1 MSYRIVIPA
10 RYASTRLPG
19 KPLAMLAGKPMIEW
33 VYQAGLKSAASEVV
47 IATDDQRVLQVAEAF
62 GAKVLMTSGQHVSG
76 SDRIAECCNLLGWGD
91 QQLVVNLQGD
101 EPLMP
106 PACLDQ
112 VASLLDQ
119 ESTAGIA
126 SLYWPIADTAEFNDN
141 HAVKVVCGEQQQALY
156 FSRSPIPCGP
166 VPNYRQANRHLGLYA
181 YRNHELQALSQLQ
194 ENALERQERLEQLR
208 WLANGNQIR
217 MAKAVEFIP
226 PGVDSPEDLERAD
239 KALSEIQFKIQSKF

>member
-19 KPLAMLAGKPMIEW
+19 KPLTILAGKPMIEW
-33 VYQAGLKSAASEVV
+33 VYLAGLKSAASEVV
-47 IATDDQRVLQVAEAF
+47 IATDDQRVAQVAEAF
-62 GAKVLMTSGQHVSG
+62 GAKVIMTSDQHLSG
-76 SDRIAECCNLLGWGD
+76 SDRIAECCRLLGWGD

-112 VASLLDQ
+112 VAGLLD
-119 ESTAGIA
+119 EEPAPGIA
-126 SLYWPIADTAEFNDN
+126 SLYWPIADAAEFNDS

-166 VPNYRQANRHLGLYA
+166 ESDYRQANRHLGLYA
-181 YRNHELQALSQLQ
+181 YRNFELQALSQLAV
-194 ENALERQERLEQLR
+194 NVLERQERLEQLR
-208 WLANGNQIR
+208 WLANGKQIR

-226 PGVDSPEDLERAD
+226 PGVDSPADLERAD
-239 KALSEIQFKIQSKF
+239 KTLTLNLSNI

>member
-19 KPLAMLAGKPMIEW
+19 KPLAVLADKTMIEW
-33 VYQAGLKSAASEVV
+33 VYLAGQNSAAAEVV
-47 IATDDQRVLQVAEAF
+47 IATDDSRVQAAAEAF
-62 GAKVLMTSGQHVSG
+62 GAHVVMTSTDHLSG
-76 SDRIAECCNLLGWGD
+76 SDRIAECCRILNWSD
-91 QQLVVNLQGD
+91 DQLVVNLQGD

-112 VASLLDQ
+112 IASLLEND
-119 ESTAGIA
+119 ESVGIA
-126 SLYWPIADTAEFNDN
+126 SLYWPIEDDEEFRDS
-141 HAVKVVCGEQQQALY
+141 HAVKVVCGEQGQALY

-166 VPNYRQANRHLGLYA
+166 EPDYHQANRHLGLYA
-181 YRNHELQALSQLQ
+181 YRNSDLQVLSQLE

-208 WLANGNQIR
+208 WLANGKQIR

-226 PGVDSPEDLERAD
+226 PGVDSPGDLNRTD
-239 KALSEIQFKIQSKF
+239 KILSKI

>member
-33 VYQAGLKSAASEVV
+33 VYQAGLKSAAEEVV
-47 IATDDQRVLQVAEAF
+47 IATDDQRVLQVAEVF
-62 GAKVLMTSGQHVSG
+62 GAKVVMTSDQHLSG
-76 SDRIAECCNLLGWGD
+76 SDRIAECCRLLAWDD

-112 VASLLDQ
+112 VASLLNQ
-119 ESTAGIA
+119 EPAPGIA
-126 SLYWPIADTAEFNDN
+126 SLYWPIADASEFNDT

-156 FSRSPIPCGP
+156 FSRSPIPGGP
-166 VPNYRQANRHLGLYA
+166 ETDYRQAKRHLGLYA
-181 YRNHELQALSQLQ
+181 YRNDELQALSRLQ
-194 ENALERQERLEQLR
+194 ENTLERQERLEQLR
-208 WLANGNQIR
+208 WLAHGKQIR
-217 MAKAVEFIP
+217 MARAVEFIP
-226 PGVDSPEDLERAD
+226 PGVDSPSDLLRAD
-239 KALSEIQFKIQSKF
+239 KALLNA